1 MQENKTMKIP
11 IDENLINEILKYL
24 SKKPFAEVNML
35 INGLILEG
43 KEFQQESQGELDI
56 DAAD

>member
-1 MQENKTMKIP
+1 MQENKIMKIP
-11 IDENLINEILKYL
+11 IDENLLNEVLKYL
-24 SKKPFAEVNML
+24 SKKPFAEVNIL
-35 INGLILEG
+35 INGLMLEG

>member
-1 MQENKTMKIP
+1 MKIP

-24 SKKPFAEVNML
+24 SKKPFAEVNIL
-35 INGLILEG
+35 INSLMLEG
-43 KEFQQESQGELDI
+43 REFQQESQGELDI

>member
-1 MQENKTMKIP
+1 MQENKIMKIP

-35 INGLILEG
+35 INGLMIEG
-43 KEFQQESQGELDI
+43 KEFQQESQEELDI

>member
-1 MQENKTMKIP
+1 MQENKIMKIP
-11 IDENLINEILKYL
+11 IDENLLNEVLKYL

-35 INGLILEG
+35 INGLMIEG

>member
-35 INGLILEG
+35 INGLMIEG
-43 KEFQQESQGELDI
+43 KEFQQESQEELDI

>member
-24 SKKPFAEVNML
+24 SKKPFAEDNML
-35 INGLILEG
+35 INGLMLEG